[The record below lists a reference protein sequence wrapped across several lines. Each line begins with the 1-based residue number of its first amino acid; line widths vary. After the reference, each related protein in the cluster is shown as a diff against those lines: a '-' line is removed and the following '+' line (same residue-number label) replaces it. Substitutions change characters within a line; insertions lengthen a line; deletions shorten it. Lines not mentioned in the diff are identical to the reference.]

1 MFRVIRVLFLLTLL
15 AGTFLLFDRNSES
28 ITIYFFRDNGY
39 DIPGYLAF
47 IGFIMVGVIIGYII
61 SLKSVFSYRSEISKL
76 VKSNKEITEELDS
89 LRNVAVGEE
98 FSFSDKE
105 EFFGLYCFK
114 QFANF
119 HNIICFFSFNHFL
132 FSK

>member
-1 MFRVIRVLFLLTLL
+1 MFRVIRVLFLMTLL
-15 AGTFLLFDRNSES
+15 AGIFLLFDRNSES
-28 ITIYFFRDNGY
+28 ITIYFFKDNGY

-105 EFFGLYCFK
+105 
-114 QFANF
+114 
-119 HNIICFFSFNHFL
+119 
-132 FSK
+132 

>member
-1 MFRVIRVLFLLTLL
+1 MFRVIRVLFLLTFL

-28 ITIYFFRDNGY
+28 ITIYSFRDNGY
-39 DIPGYLAF
+39 DVPGYLAF

-105 EFFGLYCFK
+105 
-114 QFANF
+114 
-119 HNIICFFSFNHFL
+119 
-132 FSK
+132 

>member
-1 MFRVIRVLFLLTLL
+1 MFRVLRVLFILGVL
-15 AGTFLLFDRNSES
+15 AGTFLLFDKNRES
-28 ITIYFFRDNGY
+28 ITIYFFKDNGY

-47 IGFIMVGVIIGYII
+47 IGFIMIGVIIGYII

-76 VKSNKEITEELDS
+76 VKSNKEISEELDS

-105 EFFGLYCFK
+105 
-114 QFANF
+114 
-119 HNIICFFSFNHFL
+119 
-132 FSK
+132 

>member
-1 MFRVIRVLFLLTLL
+1 MFRILRLLFILSLL
-15 AGTFLLFDRNSES
+15 AGTFLLFDKNSET

-76 VKSNKEITEELDS
+76 VKSNKEISEELDS

-98 FSFSDKE
+98 FTTSFTEKE
-105 EFFGLYCFK
+105 
-114 QFANF
+114 
-119 HNIICFFSFNHFL
+119 
-132 FSK
+132 

>member
-47 IGFIMVGVIIGYII
+47 IGFIMVGVIMAILFLLNLFFHTD
-61 SLKSVFSYRSEISKL
+61 LKFQS
-76 VKSNKEITEELDS
+76 
-89 LRNVAVGEE
+89 
-98 FSFSDKE
+98 
-105 EFFGLYCFK
+105 
-114 QFANF
+114 
-119 HNIICFFSFNHFL
+119 
-132 FSK
+132 

>member
-1 MFRVIRVLFLLTLL
+1 EISNATGSNFAWKRGYRSIMFRVIRVLFLLTLL

-105 EFFGLYCFK
+105 
-114 QFANF
+114 
-119 HNIICFFSFNHFL
+119 
-132 FSK
+132 

>member
-1 MFRVIRVLFLLTLL
+1 MFRVIRVLLILGVL
-15 AGTFLLFDRNSES
+15 AGTFLLFDKNSES

-61 SLKSVFSYRSEISKL
+61 SLRSVFAYRSEISKL
-76 VKSNKEITEELDS
+76 VKSNKGISEELDS
-89 LRNVAVGEE
+89 LRNQAVGEE

-105 EFFGLYCFK
+105 
-114 QFANF
+114 
-119 HNIICFFSFNHFL
+119 
-132 FSK
+132 